1 MDCSRCRHSS
11 RRDAGRVDRVVAAG
25 GGDGSGDCVVLC
37 SIVCVCCIVME
48 GVIGKVI
55 SLIY

>member
-1 MDCSRCRHSS
+1 M
-11 RRDAGRVDRVVAAG
+11 DRVVATG